1 MMKKIRSY
9 IHTTTFYITSLL
21 SLLPSLASAQSQY
34 AECEDTCSHI
44 HGIDISHYQGEVF
57 WETICNN
64 TKMAYVYI
72 KATEGETRIDPKYE
86 QNVLTAHR
94 YGLKVGSYHFYRP
107 TVPQE
112 TQVANFFAQC
122 KPSEQDLIP
131 MIDVEVTGGL
141 GTEALCDSLF
151 KFLYLVEQVYRQRP
165 LIYVGTNF
173 YNKHFQGKLDRYLLM
188 VAQYSERL
196 PVLADGKDIA
206 LWQYTGKGHLHGING
221 YVDKSRFMGR
231 HQLREL
237 RFRHRKGE
245 P

>member
-1 MMKKIRSY
+1 
-9 IHTTTFYITSLL
+9 
-21 SLLPSLASAQSQY
+21 
-34 AECEDTCSHI
+34 
-44 HGIDISHYQGEVF
+44 
-57 WETICNN
+57 
-64 TKMAYVYI
+64 MAYVYI

-141 GTEALCDSLF
+141 STEALCDSLF

-196 PVLADGKDIA
+196 PVLADVRTSHCGNIPEKDTCTA
-206 LWQYTGKGHLHGING
+206 STAMWTRAVSWDATSYAN
-221 YVDKSRFMGR
+221 
-231 HQLREL
+231 
-237 RFRHRKGE
+237 
-245 P
+245 